1 MSHDDVQFVSN
12 DGYENERVEE
22 REPARSFES
31 RRDSRPAK
39 ALTQLDRLR
48 SLMAKAVAI
57 EPCNVPVPLR
67 PGLSLDIEV
76 ESLTIDRMEQYQKQC
91 TKKAT
96 GNRRQRRSNANE
108 GSIDTLQL
116 ASLVLHNHCVAI
128 RVGDEIVTDDNG
140 ANLALTDREFLD
152 MLNVVVTDD
161 VSTVMAEIFGMEIHV
176 MNAFMEVQEYIE
188 ETSDDQ
194 YGDESPL
201 DK

>member
-1 MSHDDVQFVSN
+1 MSHDDVQFTSN
-12 DGYENERVEE
+12 FDVEE
-22 REPARSFES
+22 YDDAKPVES
-31 RRDSRPAK
+31 RRDARPAN
-39 ALTQLDRLR
+39 APTQLDRLR
-48 SLMAKAVAI
+48 SLMAKAVAV

-76 ESLTIDRMEQYQKQC
+76 ESLTIDRMEQYQKRC
-91 TKKAT
+91 TKKS
-96 GNRRQRRSNANE
+96 GNRRQRRSGNNE

-128 RVGDEIVTDDNG
+128 RIDGETVTGSDGTD
-140 ANLALTDREFLD
+140 LAITDREFLD
-152 MLNVVVTDD
+152 MLDVVVTED
-161 VSTVMAEIFGMEIHV
+161 VATVMSEIFAMELHV

-201 DK
+201 ER